1 MVVKDKQAPF
11 LSGQILAGGQL
22 GTGRAAK
29 KHDELGFRPFGIL
42 ATTRVKSKNLD
53 VAPGYAVFLWKK
65 RY

>member
-22 GTGRAAK
+22 GTGRAAE